1 MTNMAWRISPLS
13 LSLLLALAGCGPQA
27 DGREGFGSGGDDEAG
42 DGAPDEGEGSISESC
57 QDGIVQP
64 GEVCQ
69 VQAETIPAGIDPC
82 ALEVGDF
89 DADGRPDLAVPNSD
103 WLQPPEGTHYSHVL
117 RGLGTGDFADAQ
129 PWNSGAALPVGIALG
144 DFDGDGDLDVASA
157 NYESNS
163 AFVLTNEGG
172 MAFAAPIAAPVPG
185 AASSLAAG
193 DLDEDGRDDL
203 VVTVPGSLAL
213 LTSDAGMPAGAGAL
227 SLAGKTPM
235 HVELADLDTDGHLDI
250 ATTVQDTFGAGQVII
265 FHGAGDGTFP
275 EFVGHAVGMSPW
287 WVESGD
293 LDGDGDLDL
302 AVADNGDSTISLL
315 LGNDQGGFTARTILP
330 VCIGP
335 QSLAIADMNLDGKQD
350 LVVGCMNSDRVEMWL
365 QVGEDG
371 EFELRRAWSTGATP
385 VSVQAADLDLDGAM
399 DIAWANQLSNSIG
412 LVLAQP

>member
-1 MTNMAWRISPLS
+1 MIDMAWRISPLS
-13 LSLLLALAGCGPQA
+13 LSLLLVLAACGPQA
-27 DGREGFGSGGDDEAG
+27 EGREGFGSGGDDEAG

-117 RGLGTGDFADAQ
+117 RGLGTGEFADAQ
-129 PWNSGAALPVGIALG
+129 PWDAGAALPVGIALG
-144 DFDGDGDLDVASA
+144 DFDGDGDLDVATA
-157 NYESNS
+157 NHESNS
-163 AFVLTNEGG
+163 AFVLANQGG
-172 MAFAAPIAAPVPG
+172 MAFAAPLAAPVPG
-185 AASSLAAG
+185 PASSLAAG
-193 DLDEDGRDDL
+193 DLDEDGRADL

-213 LTSDAGMPAGAGAL
+213 LLSAGGMPESGGTL
-227 SLAGKTPM
+227 DLGGRDPM
-235 HVELADLDTDGHLDI
+235 HVEIADLDTDGHLDL
-250 ATTVQDTFGAGQVII
+250 AAVVRDEFGGGALVVL
-265 FHGAGDGTFP
+265 HGTGTASFP
-275 EFVGHAVGMSPW
+275 ERVEHPVGRGAW

-302 AVADNGDSTISLL
+302 ATADNSDSTISLL
-315 LGNDQGGFTARTILP
+315 LGNDQGGFTQRTILP

-350 LVVGCMNSDRVEMWL
+350 IVVGCMNSDRVEMWL

-371 EFELRRAWSTGATP
+371 EFELARAWSTGATP
-385 VSVQAADLDLDGAM
+385 VSVKAADLDLDGAM
-399 DIAWANQLSNSIG
+399 DIAWANQLSNTIG